1 MKVVVDTMLWVSYCT
16 SKDGYR
22 HRLINLARR
31 KRVRFFVSEYI
42 LDELT
47 RTLVEDLGLSRRYAW
62 LARRAVLRVADLV
75 DLPAVVARYVILDP
89 ADDSIVQ
96 TALVARADYLVTADT
111 DILGLREPQEI
122 KIITPAQFEERLT
135 ELG

>member
-1 MKVVVDTMLWVSYCT
+1 MLWVSYCT